1 MSEKTVAAVP
11 SAKFVPVPPGH
22 AWAAAIHALG
32 KLVLSLGGDPEA
44 VFRAA
49 RVEADLLDGPDT
61 YLPISVRGE
70 LIAQATIETGCEHF
84 GLLLGS
90 HSGIGEI
97 GLLGDVMLSRPTVGQ
112 ALAALETFWC
122 LHTPA
127 VVVFVRRLAN
137 PSGAHATVSYTV
149 LDGNLPG
156 MAQLHDGAMAMSLNV
171 MRGLLGADWCPTEV
185 RLMRRE
191 PRDPGLYSSFF
202 GAACS
207 FNAPHSELL
216 FPAAALDFPLN
227 ERALSSRIADPEKIL
242 FDALSARLSGEGWAE
257 HVYRA
262 VHRLL
267 LLGECSQAR
276 LAEVL
281 GISNRTLVRK
291 LGAFGLSYQQCL
303 ERARYSLCR
312 TLIKETDMPLLDIAH
327 LLGYNEA
334 SSLTRAFHRWSGMS
348 PSQWRRSK
356 S

>member
-1 MSEKTVAAVP
+1 MPEKTAAAAP
-11 SAKFVPVPPGH
+11 LAKFSPVPPGH

-49 RVEADLLDGPDT
+49 RVEAGLLSDSCT
-61 YLPISVRGE
+61 YLPIAVRGE

-84 GLLLGS
+84 GLSLGS
-90 HSGIGEI
+90 RSDIGQIGI
-97 GLLGDVMLSRPTVGQ
+97 LGDVMLSRPTVGL
-112 ALAALETFWC
+112 ALEALETFWC

-127 VVVFVRRLAN
+127 VVVFVRRPART
-137 PSGAHATVSYTV
+137 GETHASVSYAV

-171 MRGLLGADWCPTEV
+171 MRGLLGAGWSPTAV

-191 PRDPGLYSSFF
+191 PRDPGLYASFF
-202 GAACS
+202 GADCS

-216 FPAAALDFPLN
+216 FPAETLDLPLN
-227 ERALSSRIADPEKIL
+227 ERMLSSCIANAEKIL
-242 FDALSARLSGEGWAE
+242 FDALSARLSDEGWTE

-267 LLGECSQAR
+267 LQGECSQAR

-291 LGAFGLSYQQCL
+291 LGAFGVSYQQCV
-303 ERARYSLCR
+303 ERARFSLCR
-312 TLIKETDMPLLDIAH
+312 TLIKETDMSLLDIAH

-348 PSQWRRSK
+348 PSQWRRSR